1 MNPLDRPIW
10 SALTTRQAMFAR
22 GAAPAV
28 AFRTD
33 VEPFA
38 ATGSDDPDALA
49 ALSELAVE
57 GDMLLL
63 IQRDPCPPLP
73 GLKATVET
81 VGVQLVSTQAI
92 EQARPPHV
100 VALGD
105 EDAGEMRSLAQ
116 LTRPGPFREAT
127 HKLGNFWGIRHD
139 GRLIAMAGERL
150 KVPGMSE
157 LSGVCTHPDWR
168 GHGYARL
175 LSAFVTAEIQR
186 RGETPFLHAY
196 ADNHGAIGLY
206 KSLGYALRCEV
217 AVQSFERAP
226 SS

>member
-1 MNPLDRPIW
+1 MTLLDRPIW

-38 ATGSDDPDALA
+38 AAESDDPDALS
-49 ALSELAVE
+49 ALGELAVA

-63 IQRDPCPPLP
+63 IQRDPSPPLP
-73 GLKATVET
+73 GLKPTVEAI
-81 VGVQLVSTQAI
+81 GVQMVSTRAI
-92 EQARPPHV
+92 EQPRPPHV

-105 EDAGEMRSLAQ
+105 QDAEEMRALAH

-127 HKLGNFWGIRHD
+127 HKLGEFWGIRHD
-139 GRLIAMAGERL
+139 GRLVAMAGERL

-168 GHGYARL
+168 GHGFARL

-206 KSLGYALRCEV
+206 KSLGYQLRCDV
-217 AVQSFERAP
+217 AVQSFERI
-226 SS
+226 